1 MGDILMDRVGNVF
14 IAKSDDN
21 LGGTSASIISRDRI
35 GQNFLAFDGGAPG
48 LPNTFLHYS
57 DYINDEIGIAKKSGV
72 AGDVITTY
80 SFPNDNYV
88 DTKPTPLPV
97 PDISESIAYFFVN
110 GSLFIKRDAGGNQ
123 DFTIKKYSWPELVE
137 QATLNITSD
146 SAQLKVVVSD
156 TKIFVA
162 FRDSGI
168 NNWRFRRY
176 DDSFNLE
183 ASGTGGGQGGEPAI
197 AADAGFFY
205 FSEFAQ
211 WTPPFPSF
219 YRMFRMTTSF
229 GSQTTLFNYTG
240 HGSDEVMAADNSL
253 IYVQLTGLDW
263 RIYNHAG
270 TIVGTLAASNST
282 SRYMSTIGLTDN
294 YVATLTTGA
303 GGSVKIYNN
312 TAPFALVRTLS

>member
-35 GQNFLAFDGGAPG
+35 GQNFLAFDGGTPG
-48 LPNTFLHYS
+48 LPNFFIKHF
-57 DYINDEIGIAKKSGV
+57 DYTNDELGIIKTNDAVEDIGA
-72 AGDVITTY
+72 TY
-80 SFPNDNYV
+80 SFDNDNYI
-88 DTKPTPLPV
+88 DTKILPS
-97 PDISESIAYFFVN
+97 PFHTSNRNGFFFVSEN
-110 GSLFIKRDAGGNQ
+110 LFIVRNPSGDN
-123 DFTIKKYSWPELVE
+123 FTIKKYSWPELVE
-137 QATLNITSD
+137 QATLNLTSVGSD
-146 SAQLKVVVSD
+146 LKVAVNP
-156 TKIFVA
+156 TKMFFA
-162 FRDSGI
+162 FFDSGI

-229 GSQTTLFNYTG
+229 ASQTTLFSYTG
-240 HGSDEVMAADNSL
+240 HNSAEVMAADNSL
-253 IYVQLTGLDW
+253 IFVPLTTLTW
-263 RIYNHAG
+263 RIYNHSG
-270 TIVGTLAASNST
+270 TIVGTLPASSVQSGT
-282 SRYMSTIGLTDN
+282 MATISITTN
-294 YVATLTTGA
+294 YVATMDVN
-303 GGSVKIYNN
+303 SISIYNN
-312 TAPFALVRTLS
+312 SAPYALVRTLS